1 MNQYTKNTRMN
12 PESDND
18 ELTIDLI
25 EVIGALLKKAH
36 IIILTG
42 IIVAL
47 LAFIGTKLFITP
59 MYTAETKVYVLS
71 KSDGSTGISATDLQA
86 GSYLIKDYT
95 ELVKSRTVMEQVIA
109 VLNLDMKPEQLMGMV
124 SVEAATDSRILTI
137 KVESDDPKQAK
148 EIADAVREAVS
159 VQITEIMNA
168 DAVNIVEKADL
179 PSEPSSPNTM
189 KNTMMG
195 GILGIILAMG
205 VVVLI
210 FIMDDTIKTPDDV
223 ERYLG
228 LNTLT
233 SIPIAAGAKKNK
245 KAKGLSVRQF
255 AKTMN
260 R

>member
-1 MNQYTKNTRMN
+1 MNQYSKNTIMSS
-12 PESDND
+12 EADND
-18 ELTIDLI
+18 ELTIDLTEI
-25 EVIGALLKKAH
+25 IGALLKKAH
-36 IIILTG
+36 IILLTG

-71 KSDGSTGISATDLQA
+71 KSDGSAGVTTSDLQA
-86 GSYLIKDYT
+86 GSYLTKDYT

-109 VLNLDMKPEQLMGMV
+109 VLNLDMKPEELMNMV

-137 KVESDDPKQAK
+137 RVQDADPKQAK
-148 EIADAVREAVS
+148 EIADAVRESVS
-159 VQITEIMNA
+159 VQITEIMDA
-168 DAVNIVEKADL
+168 DAVNTVEKADL
-179 PSEPSSPNTM
+179 PDAPSSPNTK
-189 KNTMMG
+189 KNTLLG

-210 FIMDDTIKTPDDV
+210 SILDDTIKTPDDV

-245 KAKGLSVRQF
+245 KAKGFSVRQF
-255 AKTMN
+255 TKNMN

>member
-18 ELTIDLI
+18 ELTIDLT

-42 IIVAL
+42 IIIAL
-47 LAFIGTKLFITP
+47 LAFIGTKL
-59 MYTAETKVYVLS
+59 L
-71 KSDGSTGISATDLQA
+71 
-86 GSYLIKDYT
+86 KDYT

-109 VLNLDMKPEQLMGMV
+109 VLNLDVKPEELMKMI

-137 KVESDDPKQAK
+137 KVENDDPKQAK

-159 VQITEIMNA
+159 VQITEIMDA
-168 DAVNIVEKADL
+168 DAVNTVEKADL
-179 PSEPSSPNTM
+179 PSAPSSPNTM

-210 FIMDDTIKTPDDV
+210 YIMDDTIKTPDDV

-233 SIPIAAGAKKNK
+233 SIPIAEGAKKNK
-245 KAKGLSVRQF
+245 KAKGLSACQF
-255 AKTMN
+255 TKTMN

>member
-12 PESDND
+12 SESDND
-18 ELTIDLI
+18 ELTIDLTEI
-25 EVIGALLKKAH
+25 FGALLKKAH
-36 IIILTG
+36 IILLTG

-71 KSDGSTGISATDLQA
+71 KSDGSTGISATDLQV
-86 GSYLIKDYT
+86 GSYLTKDYT

-137 KVESDDPKQAK
+137 KVASDDPKQAK
-148 EIADAVREAVS
+148 EIADAVRESVS

-168 DAVNIVEKADL
+168 DAVNTVEKADL
-179 PSEPSSPNTM
+179 PSAPSSPNTM

-210 FIMDDTIKTPDDV
+210 SIMDDTIKTPDDV

-233 SIPIAAGAKKNK
+233 SIPIVAGAKKNK

-255 AKTMN
+255 TKTMN

>member
-1 MNQYTKNTRMN
+1 MN
-12 PESDND
+12 PESDNG
-18 ELTIDLI
+18 ELTIDLA

-159 VQITEIMNA
+159 VQITEMR
-168 DAVNIVEKADL
+168 
-179 PSEPSSPNTM
+179 
-189 KNTMMG
+189 
-195 GILGIILAMG
+195 
-205 VVVLI
+205 LI
-210 FIMDDTIKTPDDV
+210 
-223 ERYLG
+223 
-228 LNTLT
+228 
-233 SIPIAAGAKKNK
+233 
-245 KAKGLSVRQF
+245 
-255 AKTMN
+255 
-260 R
+260 

>member
-1 MNQYTKNTRMN
+1 MNQYSKNTIMSS
-12 PESDND
+12 EADND
-18 ELTIDLI
+18 ELTIDLTEI
-25 EVIGALLKKAH
+25 IGALLKKAH

-71 KSDGSTGISATDLQA
+71 KSDGSAGVSATDLQV
-86 GSYLIKDYT
+86 GTYLTKDYT

-109 VLNLDMKPEQLMGMV
+109 VLNLDMKPEELMGMV

-137 KVESDDPKQAK
+137 SVQSDDPKQAK
-148 EIADAVREAVS
+148 EIADAVRESVS
-159 VQITEIMNA
+159 VQITEIMDA
-168 DAVNIVEKADL
+168 DAVNTVEKADL
-179 PSEPSSPNTM
+179 PDAPSSPNTM
-189 KNTMMG
+189 KNTMLG

-210 FIMDDTIKTPDDV
+210 SILDDTIKTPDDV

-233 SIPIAAGAKKNK
+233 SIPIAAGTKKNK

-255 AKTMN
+255 TKNMN